1 MMVNHEFGAFINDD
15 TYYLILGSFPSVES
29 RKQGFYY
36 MHPQNRFYRVLEFVL
51 NEPGLYQ
58 MSIDDKK
65 KILAKHHIGLY
76 DVIDSCE
83 IKGSSDASIKNISL
97 LDIDCL
103 VKKYPLK
110 KIILNGKKA
119 YLLFAKQFPHLL
131 HIAVAVPSTSA
142 ANAAWSLKRLIEAWQ
157 IINQD

>member
-1 MMVNHEFGAFINDD
+1 MMANHEFGAFINDD

-36 MHPQNRFYRVLEFVL
+36 MHPQNRFYHVLENIL

-76 DVIDSCE
+76 DVIYSCE

-97 LDIDCL
+97 LDIDYL
-103 VKKYPLK
+103 VNQYSLK

-119 YLLFAKQFPHLL
+119 YSLFTKHFPHLL
-131 HIAVAVPSTSA
+131 NIAVAVPSTSA
-142 ANAAWSLKRLIEAWQ
+142 ANAAWSLEKLIEAWK
-157 IINQD
+157 IIIQD